1 MFLELLALS
10 VCLIWA
16 MGIALVDF
24 RTFRIS
30 NYSLV
35 IGLTLVWPA
44 LSLLREPFQL
54 SLEVLLFAGVTL
66 AAGLFSLIGMG
77 DAKLLLLIG
86 PWLHYDNMKF
96 PLILLLALCWLQLT
110 AELVLKRSFPQ
121 RIALAPAIL
130 AAAALNMAT

>member
-1 MFLELLALS
+1 
-10 VCLIWA
+10 

-96 PLILLLALCWLQLT
+96 SLILLLALCWLQLT